1 MISRINSVAARTIRN
16 YSTLEEAGKSL
27 RARLDALGAAQTT
40 LGAASSATIG
50 DVAAAALRAV
60 DFGRIELSGPSL
72 LLTAEQVQG
81 LSLFL
86 YELATN
92 AVKYGSLSN
101 EEGRVLISW
110 SLSGS
115 GAFTFRWKETG
126 GPAVVVPAS
135 QGFGSTLVNRGTGMY
150 FDGDVEQDFLHEG
163 VQVRLRGWLKG
174 DLNKPRDLE
183 ISSSSD
189 LAVA

>member
-1 MISRINSVAARTIRN
+1 MISLINSIASLTIRN
-16 YSTLEEAGKSL
+16 SSTLEEAGKTL
-27 RARLDALGAAQTT
+27 RARLDALGAAQTA

-50 DVAAAALRAV
+50 DVAVAALRAV
-60 DFGRIELSGPSL
+60 DFGRIELSGPPL

-81 LSLFL
+81 LSLLL

-110 SLSGS
+110 SLSG
-115 GAFTFRWKETG
+115 GRAFTFRWKETS
-126 GPAVVVPAS
+126 GPAVVVPS
-135 QGFGSTLVNRGTGMY
+135 LQGFGSTLVNRGIGMY
-150 FDGDVEQDFLHEG
+150 FNGEVEQEFLPEG
-163 VQVRLRGWLKG
+163 VQVRLSGWLKG
-174 DLNKPRDLE
+174 DLNRPKDLE
-183 ISSSSD
+183 FSSSSD